1 MREIELLITK
11 HVPGGEIFDNR
22 LRKAINSLK
31 NQKCVEKINKKL

>member
-11 HVPGGEIFDNR
+11 HVPEGEIFDNR

-31 NQKCVEKINKKL
+31 NKNVLKKSTRN